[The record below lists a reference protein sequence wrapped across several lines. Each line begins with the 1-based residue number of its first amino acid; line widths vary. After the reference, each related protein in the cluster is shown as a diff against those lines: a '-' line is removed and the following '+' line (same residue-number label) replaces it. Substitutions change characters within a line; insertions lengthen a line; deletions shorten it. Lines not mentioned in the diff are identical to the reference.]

1 MLNQSQTNLT
11 MYMVYVVKDIAQV
24 ASITTKSNP
33 FLISSFVR
41 TLCAALH
48 TGTLETV
55 DVNKNQTCFLLS
67 HFIMLSREAKI
78 ELFGFSKNL
87 FLEL

>member
-1 MLNQSQTNLT
+1 MFNQSQTNQT

-24 ASITTKSNP
+24 ASFTTKLNP
-33 FLISSFVR
+33 FLNSSFVL

-48 TGTLETV
+48 TGTLVTV

-78 ELFGFSKNL
+78 
-87 FLEL
+87 